1 MRIMRARVCACV
13 HADLH
18 HTFYGGKRFYELTT
32 QKTWNR
38 KTKMKMDTDDIRDI
52 ETKLW
57 GGQYTEALGKQAQ
70 THKE

>member
-1 MRIMRARVCACV
+1 
-13 HADLH
+13 
-18 HTFYGGKRFYELTT
+18 
-32 QKTWNR
+32 
-38 KTKMKMDTDDIRDI
+38 MKMDTDDIRDI